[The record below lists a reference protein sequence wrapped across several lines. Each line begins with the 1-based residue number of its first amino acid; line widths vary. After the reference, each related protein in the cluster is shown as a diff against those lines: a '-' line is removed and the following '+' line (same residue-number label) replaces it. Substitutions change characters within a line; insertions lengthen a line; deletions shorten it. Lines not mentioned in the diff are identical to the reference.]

1 MNLYDMTIYEQ
12 IFNNDIEKITNWF
25 YFKNVIFPIVVIILL
40 FLILVVLIYY
50 FQKKL
55 LYIQANSA
63 IKTDNNLFQESNKS
77 NHVKSF
83 NWIAL
88 IIVIGGLLCL
98 FSIWLT

>member
-50 FQKKL
+50 FQKNYFIYKL
-55 LYIQANSA
+55 IQQLKLTIIYFKNS
-63 IKTDNNLFQESNKS
+63 IS
-77 NHVKSF
+77 
-83 NWIAL
+83 
-88 IIVIGGLLCL
+88 
-98 FSIWLT
+98 